1 MDKQTF
7 IALEAFRNDS
17 LPKVKELI
25 EFQYR
30 TFIPVLEKI
39 QFVSEPAAL
48 SIAQNLAKDL
58 ASQRLNF
65 FSSFEQILDII
76 NTHLDNGYKTID
88 QRVSEE
94 TGKSIE
100 YATAPLR
107 KRIFELQEQLE
118 NIPAP
123 VQQPPFDE
131 DLHDIVITLQKEN
144 ALLGNQVLQFKKF
157 ETECTK
163 LQSTIDSLQ
172 SEAVEFQTKHSKLQ
186 GEFDKLSYN
195 FAELEALK
203 DRLQKEIN
211 KNSFETLK
219 NMIRERDLQIFGLR
233 EEMSKQNLE
242 KMEKMSLSKRSSL
255 LQVLEDSNAGLKADL
270 ASSKVESK
278 ATELKL
284 QEEIKQ
290 LNSEI
295 TRLKASLQKAET
307 EPRYSFETVKKLV
320 QGKDNELKKYESEVS
335 QLKTENTRLI
345 EESKTTLGLF
355 ELLTEDNNR
364 LKEENSSLLEELALL
379 KMLMQKAQAEPKKDN
394 KHDDDDNFSS
404 PAVLQQLYELNI
416 NVNTLLSYKND
427 CVLFRKISFKKR
439 ELQLKRAFKS
449 FWEKIAELEKKII
462 IVSQP
467 VSTPA
472 SVYTSESEGLVK
484 RWISEQTKLC
494 FDYLPKPP
502 TDVKAYGEVWNKLKE
517 IDLKIENSNNRYF
530 ENIASTVEGY
540 AAVVVDNMLTN
551 NNNIEQKSNV
561 GNNLKTT
568 SNKIPGVKPEYE
580 LQVVGKRFSSFEERK
595 RIEKPLDETEM
606 SHEIWLE
613 RCSFKSFISNTK
625 AMPYDSMMCQ
635 GEWSFQKNVNQDLNY
650 HKLKALKMSRK
661 N

>member
-25 EFQYR
+25 EFQYS

-65 FSSFEQILDII
+65 FSSFEQILDTI

-94 TGKSIE
+94 TGMSIE

-131 DLHDIVITLQKEN
+131 DLHDIVLTLQEEN

-219 NMIRERDLQIFGLR
+219 NMIRERDRQISDLR
-233 EEMSKQNLE
+233 EEISKHDL
-242 KMEKMSLSKRSSL
+242 EKMSLIRGNSS
-255 LQVLEDSNAGLKADL
+255 LQVLKDLNAGLEADL
-270 ASSKVESK
+270 ESSKVESK
-278 ATELKL
+278 AKEFKL
-284 QEEIKQ
+284 QEEIKR

-295 TRLKASLQKAET
+295 TSLKASLKQSET
-307 EPRYSFETVKKLV
+307 EITKLFRFESVKKLL
-320 QGKDNELKKYESEVS
+320 QDKDHEMQKYESEAS
-335 QLKTENTRLI
+335 RLKTENTRLI
-345 EESKTTLGLF
+345 AESKTTLGLV

-364 LKEENSSLLEELALL
+364 LKEENSGLLEELALL

-484 RWISEQTKLC
+484 RWISEQTKIC

-551 NNNIEQKSNV
+551 NNNIEQKSNI

-568 SNKIPGVKPEYE
+568 SNKIPGIKPEYE

-625 AMPYDSMMCQ
+625 AMPYDSKMCQ

-650 HKLKALKMSRK
+650 HKLKILKMSRK

>member
-17 LPKVKELI
+17 LPKVKELV

-65 FSSFEQILDII
+65 FSSFEHILDII

-88 QRVSEE
+88 QRISEE
-94 TGKSIE
+94 TGMSIE
-100 YATAPLR
+100 HATAPLR
-107 KRIFELQEQLE
+107 KRIFDLQEQLE
-118 NIPAP
+118 NIPTP

-131 DLHDIVITLQKEN
+131 DLHDIVITLQEEN
-144 ALLGNQVLQFKKF
+144 ALLNNQVLQFKKF
-157 ETECTK
+157 EIECTR

-172 SEAVEFQTKHSKLQ
+172 SEAVELQTKHSKLQ
-186 GEFDKLSYN
+186 GEFDNLSYN

-203 DRLQKEIN
+203 DRLQKEVN
-211 KNSFETLK
+211 KNSFEMLK
-219 NMIRERDLQIFGLR
+219 NMIRERDLQISDLR
-233 EEMSKQNLE
+233 EEISKHNLE
-242 KMEKMSLSKRSSL
+242 KISLIKSSSS
-255 LQVLEDSNAGLKADL
+255 LQVLEDLNTGLEADL
-270 ASSKVESK
+270 ESSKAESK
-278 ATELKL
+278 ATESKL

-295 TRLKASLQKAET
+295 TGLKASLQQLET
-307 EPRYSFETVKKLV
+307 DKQKYRFENVKKLL
-320 QGKDNELKKYESEVS
+320 QGKDNELQNYESEAS
-335 QLKTENTRLI
+335 RLKTENTRLI
-345 EESKTTLGLF
+345 AESKTTLGLVGM
-355 ELLTEDNNR
+355 LTEENDR

-462 IVSQP
+462 ISQQVPTP
-467 VSTPA
+467 V

-484 RWISEQTKLC
+484 RWVSEQTRIC

-517 IDLKIENSNNRYF
+517 IDLKIEDSNSRYF
-530 ENIASTVEGY
+530 DNIASTVEGY
-540 AAVVVDNMLTN
+540 AAIVVDNMLTN
-551 NNNIEQKSNV
+551 TTNIEQKSNV

-568 SNKIPGVKPEYE
+568 STKAPSIKPEYE
-580 LQVVGKRFSSFEERK
+580 LQVVGKRFSSVEEK
-595 RIEKPLDETEM
+595 RRVEKPLDETEM

-625 AMPYDSMMCQ
+625 AMPYDSKMCQ

-650 HKLKALKMSRK
+650 HKLKTLKMSRK